1 MTTIAYRNGILAAD
15 SRETTSDES
24 AGDYAGKCV
33 KLLRLDPPRE
43 PACIVALQG
52 DSGAG
57 MAWLDWFSKGQGD
70 EDLKARIRES
80 EADFTAV
87 VLNKHGLW
95 TWDSWLVPQR
105 VTGKFYAVGSGTKAA
120 LGALHMGASAVQAVR
135 VACKIDPWSAPPIVS
150 MSLKQR

>member
-1 MTTIAYRNGILAAD
+1 MTTIAYRNGIIAAD

-33 KLLRLDPPRE
+33 KLLRVGDNV
-43 PACIVALQG
+43 VALQG
-52 DSGAG
+52 ESSPG
-57 MAWLDWFSKGQGD
+57 MAWLHWFREGMRD
-70 EDLKARIRES
+70 EALAQSIRD
-80 EADFTAV
+80 AQNDFTAV
-87 VLNKHGLW
+87 VLNKRGLW
-95 TWDSWLVPQR
+95 TWDCWLVPQK
-105 VTGKFYAVGSGTKAA
+105 VTARFYAVGSGTKAA

>member
-33 KLLRLDPPRE
+33 KLIRLPKG
-43 PACIVALQG
+43 IVALQG

-57 MAWLDWFSKGQGD
+57 MAWLDWYGKGQSD
-70 EDLKARIRES
+70 DALAAHIRS
-80 EADFTAV
+80 TQADFTAV
-87 VLNKHGLW
+87 VLSTAGLW
-95 TWDSWLVPQR
+95 VWDSWLIPQR
-105 VTGKFYAVGSGTKAA
+105 VTARFYAVGSGTKAA
-120 LGALHMGASAVQAVR
+120 LGALHMGASAVQAVK

-150 MSLKQR
+150 MSLKRR

>member
-33 KLLRLDPPRE
+33 KLLRLKLLPPT
-43 PACIVALQG
+43 IVALQG

-57 MAWLDWFSKGQGD
+57 MAWLDWYGKGQTD
-70 EDLKARIRES
+70 EALAAHIRATQ
-80 EADFTAV
+80 ADFTAV
-87 VLNKHGLW
+87 VLSKAGLW
-95 TWDSWLVPQR
+95 VWDSWLIPQR
-105 VTGKFYAVGSGTKAA
+105 VTTKFYAVGSGTKAA
-120 LGALHMGASAVQAVR
+120 LGALHMGASAVQAVK

-150 MSLKQR
+150 MSLKN

>member
-1 MTTIAYRNGILAAD
+1 MTTIAYRNGIIAAD

-33 KLLRLDPPRE
+33 KLLRVGKS
-43 PACIVALQG
+43 IIALQG

-57 MAWLDWFSKGQGD
+57 MAWLDWYSRGKSD
-70 EDLKARIRES
+70 DALHTHIRS
-80 EADFTAV
+80 TGADFTAV
-87 VLNKHGLW
+87 ELNRTGLW
-95 TWDSWLVPQR
+95 VWDSWMVPQR
-105 VTGKFYAVGSGTKAA
+105 FAGKFYAVGSGTKAA

-150 MSLKQR
+150 MSLK